1 MDFGKNIFKV
11 RRNEYMNTL
20 YLLCE
25 LGDEHYTE
33 PVFTVFQHQKE
44 AFVQKIMIL
53 Q

>member
-1 MDFGKNIFKV
+1 
-11 RRNEYMNTL
+11 MNTL

-44 AFVQKIMIL
+44 AFVHAIKACLSNAKDNVL